1 VRSTPGMDTERY
13 RVRPGATVDLAD
25 FPADATEGFDGDK
38 SEAKARN
45 AELTERLGEL
55 QALLHATKAA
65 KVLVVLQGMDTSGKD
80 STTRRVFDGVN
91 PLGIRVAEFK
101 RPSEHELAH
110 EYLWRVSART
120 PRDGEIVVFNRS
132 HYEDVLA
139 VRVLGLVPRERW
151 ERRYQHLVDFER
163 RLVDEGTIVRKFFLH
178 ISKDEQ
184 KTRLE
189 ERLAD
194 PTKRWK
200 FEPGDLD
207 TRAMWDGYQEAYRV
221 MLERTSTDEAPWYV
235 VPANRKW
242 FRDLLVGSVLVEA
255 LERLG
260 MDWPRPEE
268 PLDDLTVE

>member
-1 VRSTPGMDTERY
+1 MDTERY